1 MRHDPTLP
9 GMPGLSAAAAALS
22 LAVLA
27 VLIGWLSLRPHAVP
41 VPTGAPPSGFVAA
54 RALAHVNALAQAPR
68 PVGSRAN
75 AAARDYIAAQ
85 VRALGLQ
92 PAIQTET
99 VQTTAEGTMRSV
111 HVTLA
116 TVHNIVVRKPGL
128 SSADHASANPTAAAN
143 DAPAIL
149 ASAHYDSGTGTL
161 GAADGAMSAA
171 AMLEALRVLQAGP
184 PLRNDLL
191 FVFTDADSGEAL
203 GTRGF
208 LTSHPWARRVRL
220 LLRFD
225 NPGNRGPLA
234 LVDAAHAD
242 GVALAAFAR
251 AAPAPQGTSFMA
263 ELYADIRPR
272 AFDAVLAG
280 DGANGPAVLQFATSG
295 GTLGRDGVHDIPQRL
310 SGASLQHEGDTMLTL
325 LRDAGNRPLPAP
337 GARGQVFFG
346 VPGLGIVHY
355 PYALVWPLTAL
366 ACVLTVLACRT
377 ALRRARIDGA
387 DIIHAGFNF
396 LFMGAFVTFIVH
408 LVHEALPGLGW
419 RWDAAVLSEDEG
431 IRWQV
436 LAFALLLAAGFIPVQ
451 RRLQAR
457 RGAMCALLGVICVA
471 TPALLAVSWGAP
483 GASYLLAW
491 PLLAAQAA
499 LLVLLSKPH
508 AERGIAR
515 LTLLA
520 LAALPAAVLIVPA
533 LRDSLALVSPS
544 WLVLPAVLVFTLLGL
559 CGMLLSE
566 AGARFVVRPL
576 LLAAAASIVL
586 ACMATPRVP
595 ELPAPN
601 RLVYFK
607 DTPSWRAFWL
617 YPPLPLDPW
626 TRSVFPNT
634 MHPYQLPY
642 LFGPSGKPVWYAAA
656 PRNDGIAYPDL
667 TIEKL
672 AWIGDTK
679 HVEFLLR
686 SKNRA
691 PHIALRIDGAGPKRA
706 SVNGRVLTDTEYFRW
721 RLDLHGMEDQDL
733 RFAFDF
739 DGDPAFTVFIQEYLP
754 GVPERDLPPRP
765 AGMRPALLPL
775 TGTTISADILRFD

>member
-9 GMPGLSAAAAALS
+9 GVPGLNAAAVALS

-27 VLIGWLSLRPHAVP
+27 ILIGWLSLRPHAVP
-41 VPTGAPPSGFVAA
+41 APAAAPASGFVAA
-54 RALAHVNALAQAPR
+54 RALAHVNALAQVPR

-85 VRALGLQ
+85 VRALGLE

-99 VQTTAEGTMRSV
+99 VQTTAEGPMRTV
-111 HVTLA
+111 RVTLA
-116 TVHNIVVRKPGL
+116 TVHNIVVRKPGR
-128 SSADHASANPTAAAN
+128 ASAGHMPAGG

-149 ASAHYDSGTGTL
+149 ATAHYDSGRGTP

-171 AMLEALRVLQAGP
+171 ALLETLRVLQAGT
-184 PLRNDLL
+184 PLENDVL

-208 LTSHPWARRVRL
+208 MASHPWARRVRL

-234 LVDAAHAD
+234 LVDAVHAD
-242 GVALAAFAR
+242 GIALAAFAR

-272 AFDAVLAG
+272 NTDAVLHAG
-280 DGANGPAVLQFATSG
+280 GAPVLQFATAG
-295 GTLGRDGVHDIPQRL
+295 GTLGRGAIHDIPQRL
-310 SGASLQHEGDTMLTL
+310 SGASLQHEGDTMLAL
-325 LRDAGNRPLPAP
+325 LREAGNSPLPAP

-355 PYALVWPLTAL
+355 PYALVWPLTTL
-366 ACVLTVLACRT
+366 ACVLTVLVCAG
-377 ALRRARIDGA
+377 AMRRARIAGT
-387 DIIHAGFNF
+387 DIIHAGFGF
-396 LFMGAFVTFIVH
+396 LFMGTFVTFIVH
-408 LVHEALPGLGW
+408 LAHEALPGLGW
-419 RWDAAVLSEDEG
+419 RWDAALLADDEG

-436 LAFALLLAAGFIPVQ
+436 LAFALLLAAGFIVVQ

-457 RGAMCALLGVICVA
+457 LGALCMLLGVLCVA
-471 TPALLAVSWGAP
+471 TLALVAVSWGAP

-491 PLLAAQAA
+491 PLLALQAA
-499 LLVLLSKPH
+499 LLMLLSKRFAKH
-508 AERGIAR
+508 SIA
-515 LTLLA
+515 LPA

-533 LRDSLALVSPS
+533 LRDSMALVSPT
-544 WLVLPAVLVFTLLGL
+544 WLVLPAALVFTLLGL
-559 CGMLLSE
+559 CGMLLHA
-566 AGARFVVRPL
+566 AGTRFVVRPL
-576 LLAAAASIVL
+576 LLAAAASVVL
-586 ACMATPRVP
+586 AYLATPRVP

-601 RLVYFK
+601 QLVYFK

-617 YPPLPLDPW
+617 YPPVPLDPW

-634 MHPYQLPY
+634 LHPYQLPY
-642 LFGPSGKPVWYAAA
+642 LFGPGGKPVWYAAA
-656 PRNDGIAYPDL
+656 PRNDGIAYPQL
-667 TIEKL
+667 VVEKL
-672 AWIGDTK
+672 AWRGDTK
-679 HVEFLLR
+679 HMEFLLR

-691 PHIALRIDGAGPKRA
+691 PHIALRIDGAGPKQA
-706 SVNGRVLTDTEYFRW
+706 SLNGRVLTGTPYRGW
-721 RLDLHGMEDQDL
+721 RIDLHGMEDQDL

-739 DGDPAFTVFIQEYLP
+739 DGDPGFTVFIQEIMP

-765 AGMRPALLPL
+765 ATARPALLPL
-775 TGTTISADILRFD
+775 TGTTISADILRIE